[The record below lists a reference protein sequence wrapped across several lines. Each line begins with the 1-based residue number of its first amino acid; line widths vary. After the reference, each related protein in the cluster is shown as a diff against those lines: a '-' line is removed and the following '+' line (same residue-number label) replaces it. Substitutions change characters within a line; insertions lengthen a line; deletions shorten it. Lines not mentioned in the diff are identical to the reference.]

1 MKNIGTVQD
10 LDGKGWNIE
19 MHLPKCE
26 CDECFGA
33 CTDGTCKECF
43 ICEVIADNDKF
54 WQANKA
60 DILGD

>member
-10 LDGKGWNIE
+10 LDGKVWNIE
-19 MHLPKCE
+19 MHLPECE

-43 ICEVIADNDKF
+43 IFEVIADNDKF